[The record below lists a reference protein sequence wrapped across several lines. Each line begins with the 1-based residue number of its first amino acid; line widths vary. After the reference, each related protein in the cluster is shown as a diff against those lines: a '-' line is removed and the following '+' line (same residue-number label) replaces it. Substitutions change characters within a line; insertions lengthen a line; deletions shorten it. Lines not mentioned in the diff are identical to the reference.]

1 MGTVA
6 KFKYKGNIYS
16 YEGVCRFK
24 IGDSWVDAVMYSK
37 DNHMYVREILDFI
50 VKFECIEAIN
60 PLPGGDVYL
69 KKQKTV
75 TEMVQDQLGSGYVPR
90 GHEGGRQILV
100 KEIEDGP
107 VVADK
112 EYDDQ
117 DAKEPWSDNRPRVSI
132 EPDLTIH

>member
-1 MGTVA
+1 M
-6 KFKYKGNIYS
+6 
-16 YEGVCRFK
+16 
-24 IGDSWVDAVMYSK
+24 
-37 DNHMYVREILDFI
+37 
-50 VKFECIEAIN
+50 
-60 PLPGGDVYL
+60 
-69 KKQKTV
+69 
-75 TEMVQDQLGSGYVPR
+75 PR